1 MTRSVGLTDAAETTV
16 YRAVGEYLVDGE
28 TRKVHAGLYDTAGPA
43 RQRVTW
49 WRNHPTSRP
58 SGGARPVPG
67 VSWSLVD
74 AWVEPVTVTNHP
86 GVRFDESGHVTSSER
101 LAAILQL
108 SIALTDSLCGDD
120 WSLAQAI
127 RDLAG
132 GEATP
137 TGAYAFLGDGWEIDP
152 IAGKEGS

>member
-1 MTRSVGLTDAAETTV
+1 MTRSIGLTDTAETTV

-28 TRKVHAGLYDTAGPA
+28 TRKVYAGLYDTAAPA

-58 SGGARPVPG
+58 SGRDHPMPG

-86 GVRFDESGHVTSSER
+86 GVRFDESGHVTSAER
-101 LAAILQL
+101 LAAILAI
-108 SIALTDSLCGDD
+108 SIALADSLCGDD

-127 RDLAG
+127 RDIAS
-132 GEATP
+132 GEMTP
-137 TGAYAFLGDGWEIDP
+137 AQAYEFLGDEWTE
-152 IAGKEGS
+152 EGVEVS